1 MALIFDSFGADLVA
15 LIIVFITSSYFYLKY
30 KFTYWSSKGVPC
42 LTPSVPFGNAGNQLM
57 MRKNLGEIVE
67 DVYVKLKK
75 DGHKY
80 GGMYLVA
87 TPNFVPIDP
96 DMVKMIMT
104 GEFQSFH
111 DRATLVNEEADPLSG
126 NLFALK
132 GYKWRNLRVKLTP
145 TFTSGK
151 MKMMFQ
157 MLLVCGEQL
166 DQAMRDCVKQK
177 GPIDIKDMLGRF
189 TTDVIGTVAFGLNCN
204 SLENPDSE
212 FRKYGKMVFDNSF
225 FDNLRNMGQLI
236 APDLLKLFNIS
247 TTPTKLNKFFMDVVK
262 QTVDYR
268 EKNKIVRNDFLNLLI
283 KLKNNE
289 NIDDDN
295 KGDVKNEQK
304 TTTPGLTMNE
314 LTAQAFVFFLA
325 GFETSSSTMTFALY
339 ELCVNSEMQDKL
351 REEIREALKKGNGKF
366 TYETI
371 MEMSYMDKIV
381 KGVCIRVCN
390 VLVLYIF
397 VISFRSKYLNLLLFS
412 ETLRK
417 YPIVPVLSRE
427 CVKDFKIPDSDV
439 IIDKGTA
446 ISISALGLQRDPE
459 YYPDPMK
466 FDPERFNEEN
476 KATRHPYTY
485 IPFGEGPRN
494 CIGEIFYICIIGY
507 SFQFIC
513 FLFEHVLLLICML
526 LHHFRYAIWSDAN

>member
-1 MALIFDSFGADLVA
+1 MYVTLITNLNDNKMALIFDSLGADLVT
-15 LIIVFITSSYFYLKY
+15 LIILFITSSYFYLKY

-42 LTPSVPFGNAGNQLM
+42 LTPSVPFGNAGNQLL

-67 DVYVKLKK
+67 DVYVTLKK

-126 NLFALK
+126 HLFALK

-157 MLLVCGEQL
+157 MLLICGEQL

-189 TTDVIGTVAFGLNCN
+189 TTDVIGNVAFGLNCN
-204 SLENPDSE
+204 SLKNPDSE
-212 FRKYGKMVFDNSF
+212 FRKYGKMVFNTSF
-225 FDNLRNMGQLI
+225 FDNLRIMGQLI

-247 TTPTKLNKFFMDVVK
+247 TTPTKVNKFFMDVVK

-268 EKNKIVRNDFLNLLI
+268 ETNKIVRNDFLNLLI

-295 KGDVKNEQK
+295 KGDVKNEEN

-381 KGVCIRVCN
+381 K
-390 VLVLYIF
+390 
-397 VISFRSKYLNLLLFS
+397 

-494 CIGEIFYICIIGY
+494 CIGMRFGLMQTKVGLGILLNNYKFTLNEKTVSPLVMDPVG
-507 SFQFIC
+507 
-513 FLFEHVLLLICML
+513 LVLASKDGVWLNAEKTKI
-526 LHHFRYAIWSDAN
+526 